1 MRGVRRRVEQSVSPQ
16 TEVETD
22 PRLLA
27 LSDSEILLNFAVA
40 LEAIFPFMRTVHADR
55 YDPYDDVVEPLFW
68 ALVYSTFAGKY
79 GVAVPKKGCAAYEMS
94 VPDYSVLHHVRV
106 RPRGAALAL
115 VGNRWARYE
124 GSLELAFMGF
134 GDGRLWLSGGESD
147 EDPEFKGF
155 DLVRV
160 QPLNPSG
167 VPVEQA
173 AWTWF
178 RRDEVEYQFIE
189 AKK

>member
-1 MRGVRRRVEQSVSPQ
+1 MSYQA
-16 TEVETD
+16 EVETD

-40 LEAIFPFMRTVHADR
+40 LEAVFPFMHTVHADR

-94 VPDYSVLHHVRV
+94 VPDYAVLHHVRV

-115 VGNRWARYE
+115 VGKTWAQYE
-124 GSLELAFMGF
+124 GPLELAFMGF
-134 GDGRLWLSGGESD
+134 GDGRLWLSGEES
-147 EDPEFKGF
+147 EDDPQFKGF
-155 DLVRV
+155 GLVRV
-160 QPLNPSG
+160 QPLDSSG
-167 VPVEQA
+167 VPVDL
-173 AWTWF
+173 WGS
-178 RRDEVEYQFIE
+178 
-189 AKK
+189 